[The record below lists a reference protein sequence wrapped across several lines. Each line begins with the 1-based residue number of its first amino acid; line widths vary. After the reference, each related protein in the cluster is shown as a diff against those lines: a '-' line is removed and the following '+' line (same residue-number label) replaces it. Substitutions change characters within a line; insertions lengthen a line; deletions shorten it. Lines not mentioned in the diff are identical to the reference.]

1 MARTFRRPRAA
12 HPISELNVTNLID
25 LAFTLLIIFMISTPL
40 IQSEQTVAVNLPVES
55 KSEQSRPDKDTR
67 FETITI
73 KSDGTC
79 TLAGKT
85 VLIANLKKSLATYAA
100 EAKPPVFRIR
110 MDQKATAQH
119 FISVMD
125 ALKQNGLSKI
135 TFDTQTGS

>member
-25 LAFTLLIIFMISTPL
+25 IAFTLLIIFMIATPL
-40 IQSEQTVAVNLPVES
+40 IQSEQTVPVNLPVES

-67 FETITI
+67 FETISI
-73 KSDGTC
+73 KADGTC
-79 TLAGKT
+79 SLGSQI
-85 VLIANLKKSLATYAA
+85 VPIANLKKMLATYAA
-100 EAKPPVFRIR
+100 EPKPPVFRIR

-125 ALKQNGLSKI
+125 ALKQNGLSKV

>member
-1 MARTFRRPRAA
+1 MARTFRRARAA
-12 HPISELNVTNLID
+12 HPISDLNVTNLID

-55 KSEQSRPDKDTR
+55 KSEQARPDKDTR
-67 FETITI
+67 FETISI
-73 KSDGTC
+73 KADGTC
-79 TLAGKT
+79 TLGSKP
-85 VLIANLKKSLATYAA
+85 VPIANLKKALATYAA

-125 ALKQNGLSKI
+125 ALKQNGLSKV
-135 TFDTQTGS
+135 TFDTQTP

>member
-1 MARTFRRPRAA
+1 MARTFRRARAA

-40 IQSEQTVAVNLPVES
+40 IQSEQTVPVNLPVES

-67 FETITI
+67 FETISI
-73 KSDGTC
+73 KADGTC
-79 TLAGKT
+79 TLGSKL
-85 VLIANLKKSLATYAA
+85 VPIANLKKALATYAA
-100 EAKPPVFRIR
+100 EPKPPVFRIR

-125 ALKQNGLSKI
+125 ALKQNGLSKV
-135 TFDTQTGS
+135 TFDTQTP

>member
-1 MARTFRRPRAA
+1 MARTFRRARAA

-40 IQSEQTVAVNLPVES
+40 IQSEQTVPVNLPVES

-73 KSDGTC
+73 KADGTC

-85 VLIANLKKSLATYAA
+85 VPIANLRKTLATYAA
-100 EAKPPVFRIR
+100 EPKPPVFRIR

>member
-1 MARTFRRPRAA
+1 MARTFRRARAA

-40 IQSEQTVAVNLPVES
+40 IQSEQTVPVNLPVES

-67 FETITI
+67 FETISI
-73 KSDGTC
+73 KADGTC
-79 TLAGKT
+79 TLGSKQ
-85 VLIANLKKSLATYAA
+85 VPIANLKKTLATYAA

-125 ALKQNGLSKI
+125 ALKQNGLSKV
-135 TFDTQTGS
+135 TFDTQTP

>member
-40 IQSEQTVAVNLPVES
+40 IQSEQTMPVNLPVES
-55 KSEQSRPDKDTR
+55 KSQQSKPDPDTR

-73 KSDGTC
+73 RANGSCLLGQKP
-79 TLAGKT
+79 
-85 VLIANLKKSLATYAA
+85 VPIANLKKALATFAA
-100 EAKPPVFRIR
+100 EPKQPVFRIR
-110 MDQKATAQH
+110 ADKDASVQNV
-119 FISVMD
+119 ISVMD
-125 ALKQNGLSKI
+125 ALKQNGLTKV

>member
-1 MARTFRRPRAA
+1 MARTFRRARAA

-40 IQSEQTVAVNLPVES
+40 IQSEQTVPVNLPVES

-67 FETITI
+67 FETISI
-73 KSDGTC
+73 KADGTC
-79 TLAGKT
+79 SLGSK
-85 VLIANLKKSLATYAA
+85 VIAIGNLKKALATYAA

-125 ALKQNGLSKI
+125 ALKQNGLSKV
-135 TFDTQTGS
+135 TFDTQTP